1 MEPDLIFVRKGC
13 VSLQASLPAVSAER
27 AAPAEK
33 GTRAS
38 ELVFLLQV
46 SRPGLWSTTAL
57 FYLMPLGHA
66 DFLHSRTLW
75 LGLFYVL
82 FPLGFLLYG
91 VNDIV
96 DAETDRLNPRKGTFL
111 FGSLGAAEQ
120 LAALRWKIAA
130 VHIPFLIIFFLLV
143 GPRILAWFGVL
154 LIAVGIYNAPRFGW
168 KSHPP
173 FDVLIQASYLLV
185 FVLSSWLN
193 GVAQLPWQTFLFGAM
208 FAMHSHVFGEVM
220 DIEPDRLSGRRTTAT
235 LIGAVRSKLLIA
247 GFLCLETVL
256 VYIYFQ
262 DLVITGFLGFGA
274 AWFVSDALVL
284 WKQRDYDGSLA
295 ECAMALN
302 VDQNHSAMLALQS
315 IALWQAGRK
324 KEAQTAYRYVA
335 KIEPK
340 VGNADVFCRLL
351 LCDAHDINIVSDF
364 LHKNR
369 WVLLP
374 PPQD

>member
-1 MEPDLIFVRKGC
+1 LSVNRRDL
-13 VSLQASLPAVSAER
+13 
-27 AAPAEK
+27 AEK
-33 GTRAS
+33 TARRS
-38 ELVFLLQV
+38 EMVFLLQV

-96 DAETDRLNPRKGTFL
+96 DAEADRLNPRKGTFL

-130 VHIPFLIIFFLLV
+130 VQIPFLIVFLVLI
-143 GPRILAWFGVL
+143 GPRIFVWFAALLLAVVL
-154 LIAVGIYNAPRFGW
+154 YNAPRFGW

-193 GVAQLPWQTFLFGAM
+193 GASQLPWQTFLFGAM
-208 FAMHSHVFGEVM
+208 FAMHSHIFGEVM

-235 LIGAVRSKLLIA
+235 LIGAGRSKLLIA
-247 GFLCLETVL
+247 GFLCVETAL
-256 VYIYFQ
+256 VYVFFG
-262 DLVITGFLGFGA
+262 DLVIAGFLGFGA
-274 AWFVSDALVL
+274 VWFLLDALL
-284 WKQRDYDGSLA
+284 IWRNRPYSPTAMRLFMWGWNAAALLGMYWNRAHGSLTYA
-295 ECAMALN
+295 RH
-302 VDQNHSAMLALQS
+302 V
-315 IALWQAGRK
+315 AG
-324 KEAQTAYRYVA
+324 
-335 KIEPK
+335 
-340 VGNADVFCRLL
+340 L
-351 LCDAHDINIVSDF
+351 
-364 LHKNR
+364 
-369 WVLLP
+369 
-374 PPQD
+374 